1 MIKSWYF
8 VLEEIA
14 KLPRLKDTGKSI
26 YVKNSVAGKG
36 YLLRKG
42 HLVKA
47 SRSLVAFPEYEKV
60 ILLPSPDLS
69 AFEPMTKILIY
80 ILGLLFFSLPFQW
93 VKFYKI
99 IRLES
104 LFHSLK
110 TLRDRTAHTERR
122 GWP

>member
-26 YVKNSVAGKG
+26 YVKNSVASKG

-47 SRSLVAFPEYEKV
+47 SRSLVGFP
-60 ILLPSPDLS
+60 
-69 AFEPMTKILIY
+69 
-80 ILGLLFFSLPFQW
+80 
-93 VKFYKI
+93 
-99 IRLES
+99 
-104 LFHSLK
+104 
-110 TLRDRTAHTERR
+110 
-122 GWP
+122 